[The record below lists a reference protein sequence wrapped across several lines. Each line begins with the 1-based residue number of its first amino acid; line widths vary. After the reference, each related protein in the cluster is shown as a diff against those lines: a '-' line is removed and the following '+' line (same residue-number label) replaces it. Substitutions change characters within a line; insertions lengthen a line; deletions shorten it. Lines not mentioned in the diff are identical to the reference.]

1 MDLTK
6 QLGTLRQKLAKVDG
20 VSDDLFERL
29 DNITEA
35 ASQYAGID
43 PEKAREA
50 FSTVETLQAQTTEL
64 NEQLGTLRTERDAI
78 ATERDSVVSE
88 RDSLT
93 TDLAARDSALVNQK
107 KELVAVRG
115 LSQAGILGNYEDL
128 LRPKVMDALEVG
140 EDGTIT
146 APDDLFTNL
155 KEEYGAM
162 FHATDAVGSGGQ
174 AASDPA
180 PTPDDG
186 VTTVTPNQNGV
197 ISGVNPKDVLKG
209 NTKIVAAELAE

>member
-6 QLGTLRQKLAKVDG
+6 QLGTLRQKLSKVEG

-29 DNITEA
+29 DGITEA

-43 PEKAREA
+43 PEKAKQA
-50 FSTVETLQAQTTEL
+50 FSQVEELQSRTTELSSQVETLS
-64 NEQLGTLRTERDAI
+64 TERDAI
-78 ATERDSVVSE
+78 ATERDNVLSE
-88 RDSLT
+88 RNSLT
-93 TDLAARDSALVNQK
+93 TDLAARDAALVDQR

-115 LSQAGILGNYEDL
+115 LSQAGILGDYEDL
-128 LRPKVMDALEVG
+128 LRPKVIAALEVG
-140 EDGTIT
+140 EDGTINT
-146 APDDLFTNL
+146 PDDLFTGL
-155 KEEYGAM
+155 KDQYGAM
-162 FHATDAVGSGGQ
+162 FHATDAAGSGGQ

-186 VTTVTPNQNGV
+186 TTVVKPNENGV

-209 NTKIVAAELAE
+209 NTKIVAPGDE